1 MARDFVLLEVPKYLT
16 LACLHVILSP
26 FMLDVALWCVFVC
39 FVEYRRN
46 KAFLMPFGALRI
58 FSKPRMA
65 TGHDMGP
72 DAQVERT
79 MPKSARA
86 IHHNA
91 RALQVSAKAPRTPR
105 RLITS
110 TTELSPGKAHFGPG
124 KVIKN
129 KGEEECSKRCLDPRS
144 RAWSEVED
152 GTPG

>member
-1 MARDFVLLEVPKYLT
+1 
-16 LACLHVILSP
+16 
-26 FMLDVALWCVFVC
+26 MLDVALWCVFVC

-46 KAFLMPFGALRI
+46 KALLTPFGVLRI
-58 FSKPRMA
+58 LGMQRMA
-65 TGHDMGP
+65 
-72 DAQVERT
+72 DAQVEHT

-91 RALQVSAKAPRTPR
+91 RALQVSAKVPRTPR
-105 RLITS
+105 CPVTS